1 MSYAAETDIAAR
13 YGSNL
18 LLTIADPDG
27 TGAVNA
33 ALVTQA
39 LSDADQLID
48 SHVQE
53 RYQLP
58 MSPVPSLLVTL
69 AVDIAVYRIAT
80 LPTDEMRNRYQDALK
95 LLKNI
100 ATGTLQLGATP
111 VPQSTGQQANLSGP
125 PRVFGRCNGRP
136 L

>member
-39 LSDADQLID
+39 LSDADELIN

-53 RYQLP
+53 RYALP
-58 MSPVPSLLVTL
+58 LSPVPSLLVTL
-69 AVDIAVYRIAT
+69 AADIAVYRIAV
-80 LPTDEMRNRYQDALK
+80 LPTDEMRNRYTDALK

-100 ATGTLQLGATP
+100 ATGVLQLGAAP
-111 VPQSTGQQANLSGP
+111 VPATTGQQANLVSP
-125 PRVFGRCNGRP
+125 PRMFGRNQRRP

>member
-39 LSDADQLID
+39 LSDADELID
-48 SHVQE
+48 SHLQE
-53 RYQLP
+53 RYTLP
-58 MSPVPSLLVTL
+58 LATTPSLLVAL
-69 AVDIAVYRIAT
+69 AVDIAVYRIAV
-80 LPTDEMRNRYQDALK
+80 LPTEEMRNRYTDALK

-100 ATGTLQLGATP
+100 ATGVVQLGTTP
-111 VPQSTGQQANLSGP
+111 IAPTSGQQANLVGP
-125 PRVFGRCNGRP
+125 PRMFGRTQRRP

>member
-39 LSDADQLID
+39 LSDADELID

-53 RYQLP
+53 RYALP
-58 MSPVPSLLVTL
+58 LSPVPSLLVTL
-69 AVDIAVYRIAT
+69 AVDIAVYRIAA
-80 LPTDEMRNRYQDALK
+80 LPTDEMRNRYTDALR
-95 LLKNI
+95 LLKSI
-100 ATGTLQLGATP
+100 ATGALQLGATP
-111 VPQSTGQQANLSGP
+111 VPPTTGQQANLVSP
-125 PRVFGRCNGRP
+125 PRMFGRNQRRP